1 MKSFCMQIAGTISQ
15 CFLVCRGIAS
25 IQHYVVDLEISLNFE
40 VRFRYD
46 RSGPSVYH
54 QFVFFIFEH
63 SDKSLSVSVNQYS
76 VHTG

>member
-1 MKSFCMQIAGTISQ
+1 MFLTEFTPSYSLTHNGDGTPQ
-15 CFLVCRGIAS
+15 D
-25 IQHYVVDLEISLNFE
+25 YVVDLEIPLNYE

-54 QFVFFIFEH
+54 QFVFFIFEL
-63 SDKSLSVSVNQYS
+63 SDEPLSVSVNQYS

>member
-1 MKSFCMQIAGTISQ
+1 V
-15 CFLVCRGIAS
+15 FLTEFTPSYSLTHNGDDTP
-25 IQHYVVDLEISLNFE
+25 QDYVVDLEIPLNYE

-63 SDKSLSVSVNQYS
+63 SDEPLSVSVNQYS